1 LLFPKIVKEWIK
13 EGLSH
18 GVLPAGLKKAAV
30 TGYAT
35 QAYCAPIHRDVKDSK
50 WTAGWRCL
58 RGKNEP
64 PEAYQFVFMQLHH
77 ESANMAG
84 VVVEQPGGCIM
95 IWQGGR
101 NIHGSTVNTLTNNI
115 IPRDEPSIS
124 TGMVITQKPLMLTLA
139 NKHKLETYVAARLD
153 LIKP

>member
-1 LLFPKIVKEWIK
+1 MLFPKIVQEWIK

-18 GVLPAGLKKAAV
+18 GVLLAGLKKAAV

-50 WTAGWRCL
+50 WTAAWRCL
-58 RGKNEP
+58 RGKYEP
-64 PEAYQFVFMQLHH
+64 PEAYQFVFMHLHH
-77 ESANMAG
+77 ESPKIAG
-84 VVVEQPGGCIM
+84 VVVEQPTGCIM
-95 IWQGGR
+95 IWQGGKH
-101 NIHGSTVNTLTNNI
+101 IHGSTVDTLANNS
-115 IPRDEPSIS
+115 IPSDKPSVS

-139 NKHKLETYVAARLD
+139 NNHKLETYAAARLD